1 MARAQSKLKVRYRDS
16 QAYDKRVRE
25 AVELYSKSR
34 DDALLH
40 NRKVPSYAEVART
53 CNVPKETLRRRI
65 AQLPSRLDVAATRG
79 WLYEEEYDEGVKLWK
94 VEVERRRAAGEKG
107 RLLKP
112 KKMTKKVWLAAHITT
127 VGENI
132 STDVLGVIGGDT
144 DDEEGDECAS

>member
-79 WLYEEEYDEGVKLWK
+79 WLNRAQNQELIDHILMCADQGFPNGRKDI
-94 VEVERRRAAGEKG
+94 ERHALEIARICH
-107 RLLKP
+107 P
-112 KKMTKKVWLAAHITT
+112 DLA
-127 VGENI
+127 E
-132 STDVLGVIGGDT
+132 LGPSWVDRFI
-144 DDEEGDECAS
+144 A